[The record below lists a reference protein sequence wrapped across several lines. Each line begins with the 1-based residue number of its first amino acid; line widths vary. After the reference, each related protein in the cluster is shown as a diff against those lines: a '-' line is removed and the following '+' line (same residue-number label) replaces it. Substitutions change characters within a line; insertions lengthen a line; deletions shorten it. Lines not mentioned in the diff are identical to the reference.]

1 MINKWITDN
10 YEDLRKTVNNITKN
24 DELSDDLLH
33 ECIYAFMNNKN
44 AEKVIENGSAKYFFI
59 RIVLNQFRSNTSSF
73 YRNWKRE
80 TLKSLRLIT
89 EWWEDIPDETDYDIS
104 VDELVNLNFNII
116 EELLK
121 SKDNMERYYGFIVIM
136 WFSNDMNF
144 AEVARLLNVSRS
156 TIRRQF
162 DEATKIIISRMN
174 NLDTKITYN
183 QLPLKIYTTELLKG
197 YGKGR
202 RY

>member
-1 MINKWITDN
+1 MVSKWINDN
-10 YEDLRKTVNNITKN
+10 YEDLKKTVRNITRN

-33 ECIYAFMNNKN
+33 ECIYAFMNNQN
-44 AEKVIENGSAKYFFI
+44 ADKVIENGSAKYFFI
-59 RIVLNQFRSNTSSF
+59 RIVLNQYRSTTSSF
-73 YRNWKRE
+73 YRNWKKP
-80 TLKSLRLIT
+80 TLDSLRLID
-89 EWWEDIPDETDYDIS
+89 EWWEDIPDETDYDFS
-104 VDELVNLNFNII
+104 VDELVNLNFNLI

-121 SKDNMERYYGFIVIM
+121 SDNNMERYYGFIVIM

-174 NLDTKITYN
+174 KLDTKITYN